1 MKKITHVV
9 GLAVNPEFAFT
20 YDKNDGQS
28 KHPLTDFSVSLSGTS
43 GDVAIGLHQLGER
56 PLLIGAVG
64 NNGSIEDRLI
74 PHLVQEFPFVQIPV
88 LEHSSVAVFPNDG
101 TSNPEIA
108 GRRGLI
114 IPEMIEEAKKVLT
127 SQLEVL
133 NPETWRI
140 ATGLLPREME
150 LGLVLLGNEAGYRS
164 LNPNRYLCQD
174 ELIKSAMSHSDL
186 FIVNWSEYIDT
197 MRTLDIEEISKMH
210 NFGPSLIVVTDEVRG
225 GIYSF
230 KGETG
235 SFNAKVFPGP
245 VFPPGSGDWFHV
257 GLVKKITEL
266 VRPIQDLSITDVEEA
281 LAFAALVAGKKVHMA
296 GASKGPWLKDLF

>member
-88 LEHSSVAVFPNDG
+88 LEHSSIAVFPNDG
-101 TSNPEIA
+101 TGNPEIA
-108 GRRGLI
+108 GRRGMI
-114 IPEMIEEAKKVLT
+114 IPKLIGKAKNLIKN
-127 SQLEVL
+127 QLNGL
-133 NPETWRI
+133 DAETWRI
-140 ATGLLPREME
+140 ATGLLPREVE
-150 LGLVLLGNEAGYRS
+150 LGIELLGNSIGYRS
-164 LNPNRYLCQD
+164 LNPNRYLCQSD
-174 ELIKSAMSHSDL
+174 LIKTVMEHTDL

-197 MRTLDIEEISKMH
+197 MRTLEIEEISKMH
-210 NFGPSLIVVTDEVRG
+210 NFGPSLIVVTDEMRG

-235 SFNAKVFPGP
+235 SFDAKVFPGP

-257 GLVKKITEL
+257 GLIKKVTEL
-266 VRPIQDLSITDVEEA
+266 VKPIQELVVKEVEEA
-281 LAFAALVAGKKVHMA
+281 LDFAALVAGKKVHIA
-296 GASKGPWLKDLF
+296 GASKGPWLKDLV